1 MCKDLENGFN
11 GFMKNFEKI
20 PAENV
25 INELEQLGVTFVPI
39 GDAKSNDEEERSDIN
54 SQTKETDIS

>member
-25 INELEQLGVTFVPI
+25 INELEQLGVTFVQI
-39 GDAKSNDEEERSDIN
+39 GDDKFNYEEENDEKN
-54 SQTKETDIS
+54 S